1 VKTYV
6 LAKFADEGAVLSAA
20 RALREG
26 GHRALDIHSPVPIH
40 GAEEALGLRPSKIPT
55 LALLA
60 GLTGAATAFLM
71 QWWMV
76 GFNYPIN
83 VGNRPPLSLPAF
95 IPIIFELTVL
105 FAAGAIFFGVMILA
119 GFPRTHHPVFE
130 VEGFRSASIDGIW
143 LSAEVESLDAHPMV
157 DQLRTL
163 GAGQVSIVPED
174 LQVVTP

>member
-20 RALREG
+20 RALREK

-40 GAEEALGLRPSKIPT
+40 GAEDALGLRPSKIPL
-55 LALLA
+55 LALMA
-60 GLTGAATAFLM
+60 GLTGAATGFLM

-76 GFNYPIN
+76 GFNYPLN

-95 IPIIFELTVL
+95 VPIIFELSVL
-105 FAAGAIFFGVMILA
+105 FAAGAIFFGVLILA

-130 VEGFRSASIDGIW
+130 VEGFRSASVDGIW
-143 LSAEVESLDAHPMV
+143 LSAEIDSPNAHPLV

-163 GAGQVSIVPED
+163 GAREVSIVPED
-174 LQVVTP
+174 LQVVSP